1 MNSILY
7 KQFYK
12 CIYEF
17 KEIIGNIFFLDLMME
32 IKFYFYWMGKINKI
46 SQSNYIYLIES
57 SIKLNW
63 EYRNLVKSNIIY
75 LR

>member
-46 SQSNYIYLIES
+46 SQSNYIYSIES